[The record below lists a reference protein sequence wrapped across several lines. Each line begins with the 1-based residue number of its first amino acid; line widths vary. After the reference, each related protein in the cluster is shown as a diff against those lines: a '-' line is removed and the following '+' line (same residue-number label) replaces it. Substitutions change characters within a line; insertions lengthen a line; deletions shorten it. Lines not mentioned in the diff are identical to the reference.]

1 MAAATPAWQLVQR
14 RARSIA
20 ADCLPQYELQFY
32 HGTHFQCPEDA
43 ISHCVRDTNPV
54 FARYIEN
61 DRQIPMHF
69 KKKKLENIRLVNAGK
84 FDLSGALLCA
94 V

>member
-43 ISHCVRDTNPV
+43 ISHCVRDTN
-54 FARYIEN
+54 
-61 DRQIPMHF
+61 
-69 KKKKLENIRLVNAGK
+69 LVNGVRTIHRKRPTDSDAFQEK
-84 FDLSGALLCA
+84 ETRKY
-94 V
+94 